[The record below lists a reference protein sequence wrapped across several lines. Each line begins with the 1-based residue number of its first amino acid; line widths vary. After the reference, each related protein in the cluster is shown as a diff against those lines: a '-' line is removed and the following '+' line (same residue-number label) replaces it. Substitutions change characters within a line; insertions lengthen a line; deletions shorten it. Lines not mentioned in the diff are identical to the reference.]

1 MTKKVPYSGIEF
13 GYQNIV
19 NEIQYMRAITKDF
32 LSPECDGVLQ
42 QCQSDLESIRSS
54 SAERIQY
61 WGIKDYLPLKTV
73 DSNGEYRNTSKGTGR
88 SVFATLSFRWGI
100 RNPSSRNSRT
110 FCLVDEATTSIQV
123 FDSKSQELVALWQT
137 EIGDATSP
145 GCHFHSSM
153 TERNYK
159 SIANFDNT
167 SESSGNAFENQSAI
181 LFPEWLKVPRMPSVL
196 VTPMDGL
203 ELLLGELFQVRWS
216 QSISQ
221 DSHNLSSWAK
231 CQGDRLKRLL
241 KWKLDEVGKADTT
254 PWMALKRAK
263 PDRDIFL
270 GNQ

>member
-13 GYQNIV
+13 GYQNIA
-19 NEIQYMRAITKDF
+19 NEIQYMRVITKKF

-42 QCQSDLESIRSS
+42 QCVEDLDSIRNS
-54 SAERIQY
+54 SADRTQY
-61 WGIKDYLPLKTV
+61 WGIKDNLPLKTV
-73 DSNGEYRNTSKGTGR
+73 ESNGEYRNTSKGTGR

-100 RNPSSRNSRT
+100 RNPSSKNSKT
-110 FCLVDEATTSIQV
+110 FCLVDEATTSIQI
-123 FDSKSQELVALWQT
+123 FDSESQKLVALWQT

-159 SIANFDNT
+159 STEKLYNHSQSGDIAPT
-167 SESSGNAFENQSAI
+167 SESAA

-203 ELLLGELFQVRWS
+203 EFLLGELFQVRWS

-241 KWKLDEVGKADTT
+241 KWKLEEVGKADTT

-263 PDRDIFL
+263 PDRNIFI